1 LSRASAFI
9 PRLIATDLD
18 GTLLRP
24 DKTVSPR
31 VRAALDHARRQNVL
45 TVIATARPPQ
55 TARLFAEMAGVDGIV
70 ICANGAIVYDLAA
83 SAMLSHRTLEFDAA
97 RALVASLR
105 ERLPGVCFGAV
116 QGEGFAAEP
125 AYAAISTHEDHESQ
139 LDRVRVCEADLFWDR
154 PLTKLVIRHADH
166 HPTVLL
172 THVRDLGLTG
182 FEANFSGAPFMEI
195 VGGGVSK
202 GQALADFCAEREIA
216 AADVIAFGDAP
227 NDIPMLR
234 WAGHG
239 VSIGDR
245 YPEVGAAADEIAPSS
260 QNDGVAVVL
269 ERLFGVPS

>member
-1 LSRASAFI
+1 LNRASPFI

-70 ICANGAIVYDLAA
+70 ICANGAITYDLAA
-83 SAMLSHRTLEFDAA
+83 ATMLTHRTLEHDSA
-97 RALVASLR
+97 RALVAALR
-105 ERLPGVCFGAV
+105 ERLPGICFGAV
-116 QGEGFAAEP
+116 QGETFAAES
-125 AYAAISTHEDHESQ
+125 AYAAISTRDDHGAQ
-139 LDRVRVCEADLFWDR
+139 LDAMRICEADHFWDR
-154 PLTKLVIRHADH
+154 PLTKLVIRHVDH

-172 THVRDLGLTG
+172 AHVREMGLNG
-182 FEANFSGAPFMEI
+182 FEANYSGAPFMEI

-202 GQALADFCAEREIA
+202 GQALADFCAEREISP
-216 AADVIAFGDAP
+216 DGVVAFGDAP

-239 VSIGDR
+239 VAIGDR
-245 YPEVGAAADEIAPSS
+245 YPEVGAAADEIAPGSDD
-260 QNDGVAVVL
+260 DGVALVL
-269 ERLFGVPS
+269 ERLFGVAS